1 MRVTT
6 KIVFDIAGNVLEH
19 EWHEYD
25 GPVSECKGATDSEK
39 STAQSQ
45 TDFMNQ
51 LMGNYATQFGNQSA
65 ILKSISDSVTP
76 TLLAGPNQF
85 GYSKQQEG
93 ALRTQAS
100 EGTAGT
106 YKMAKQATGES
117 LAAVGGGNVFLPSG
131 VKAGL
136 TAQNANA
143 AAALESN
150 QQLGITNQG
159 YELGRQNYGNAI
171 GALSNVASQYSP
183 LGYAGAGTNAGQ
195 AAFGSESEIQKADA
209 AASPWATIG
218 GLLGGGASSFLG
230 GYGSALGK
238 GAGEGASSAASGLT
252 DLAGLMV

>member
-1 MRVTT
+1 MHVTT

-25 GPVSECKGATDSEK
+25 GPAVECKGATDAEK

-45 TDFMNQ
+45 TDFMGQ

-65 ILKSISDSVTP
+65 VLKSISDSVTP

-85 GYSKQQEG
+85 GYSKPEEA

-100 EGTAGT
+100 EGTAAQ
-106 YKMAKQATGES
+106 YRSAKQATGES
-117 LAAVGGGNVFLPSG
+117 LAAVGGGDVFLPSST
-131 VKAGL
+131 KAAL

-143 AAALESN
+143 AAGLEAN

-159 YELGRQNYGNAI
+159 YELGRQNYGNAV
-171 GALSNVASQYSP
+171 GTLENVSSQYNP
-183 LGYAGAGTNAGQ
+183 TAYAGQTTNAGQ
-195 AAFGSESEIQKADA
+195 AAFGSEADIQKADA
-209 AASPWATIG
+209 AASPWSTIG
-218 GLLGGGASSFLG
+218 GIVGGGLSSFLG

-238 GAGEGASSAASGLT
+238 GKGGGS
-252 DLAGLMV
+252 